1 MPNSFAEFV
10 GPMAIIGVVVLA
22 VLVLVLWI
30 FLPFAIF
37 GLKPLLRK
45 LAASSA
51 TRDEALLAE
60 FRKITLALH
69 KLHKEAQ
76 RSDPAASGPAK
87 DTLAPSALPL
97 NADNP

>member
-1 MPNSFAEFV
+1 MPNFLVESF
-10 GPMAIIGVVVLA
+10 GPVIATG
-22 VLVLVLWI
+22 VLVLAILTIVLWI

-45 LAASSA
+45 LAAASA
-51 TRDEALLAE
+51 TRDKALLAE
-60 FRKITLALH
+60 FHKITLALH

-76 RSDPAASGPAK
+76 RSDLAASGPAK
-87 DTLAPSALPL
+87 DMLAPSAPPP